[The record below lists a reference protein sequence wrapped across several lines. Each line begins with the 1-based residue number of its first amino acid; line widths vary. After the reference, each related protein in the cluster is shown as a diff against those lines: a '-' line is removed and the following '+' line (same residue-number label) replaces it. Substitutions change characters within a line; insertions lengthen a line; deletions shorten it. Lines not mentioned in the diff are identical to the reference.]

1 MQMGRRPLW
10 GMVLAWVA
18 VVLAVA
24 TVTFVVVDRAGRG
37 VGQASAAGTVAPVPS
52 ASPSTTPGMPGT
64 ATPSASPTVSPTV
77 SATAASPPDTP
88 TAAPTAATRT
98 ASFPTAGGT
107 VVASCD
113 GTTIVLGSIT
123 VRDGWRLEDEAERGE
138 IEVKFR
144 TDAKDVEDVEL
155 VLGCVDGIPTALED

>member
-1 MQMGRRPLW
+1 VSGVQMGRRPLW

-52 ASPSTTPGMPGT
+52 AGASTTPGMPGT
-64 ATPSASPTVSPTV
+64 ATPTASPSASPTASATGTATGSPTTV
-77 SATAASPPDTP
+77 
-88 TAAPTAATRT
+88 TRT

-107 VVASCD
+107 VVASCE

-123 VRDGWRLEDEAERGE
+123 VRDGWRLEDEAEQGE

-144 TDAKDVEDVEL
+144 TDAKDVDDVEL
-155 VLGCVDGIPTALED
+155 VLRCVDGIPTAIED

>member
-24 TVTFVVVDRAGRG
+24 TVTFVVVDRAGRE
-37 VGQASAAGTVAPVPS
+37 VGQASAAGTVAPAPS
-52 ASPSTTPGMPGT
+52 ASPSSTPGMPGT
-64 ATPSASPTVSPTV
+64 APPTASPTASRTSASPTGGPT
-77 SATAASPPDTP
+77 ASPR
-88 TAAPTAATRT
+88 AATRT
-98 ASFPTAGGT
+98 ASFPTSGGT

-123 VRDGWRLEDEAERGE
+123 VRDGWRFEHEAEAERGE
-138 IEVKFR
+138 IAGKFR
-144 TDAKDVEDVEL
+144 TDAKDVDDVEL
-155 VLGCVDGIPTALED
+155 VIGCRDGIPTALED

>member
-18 VVLAVA
+18 VVIAVA

-37 VGQASAAGTVAPVPS
+37 VGQASAAGTVAPLPS
-52 ASPSTTPGMPGT
+52 AGPSTTPGMPGT
-64 ATPSASPTVSPTV
+64 ATPTASPSGSPTGT
-77 SATAASPPDTP
+77 ATAS
-88 TAAPTAATRT
+88 TAAASPTAATRT

-123 VRDGWRLEDEAERGE
+123 VRDGWRFEDEAERGE

>member
-1 MQMGRRPLW
+1 MVQMGRRPLV

-52 ASPSTTPGMPGT
+52 ASPSTSPGMPAT
-64 ATPSASPTVSPTV
+64 ATSTASPTT
-77 SATAASPPDTP
+77 
-88 TAAPTAATRT
+88 APTPATRT

-123 VRDGWRLEDEAERGE
+123 VRDGWRFEDEAEGGE
-138 IEVKFR
+138 LEVKFR
-144 TDAKDVEDVEL
+144 TDATDVDDVEL

>member
-1 MQMGRRPLW
+1 VQMGRRPLW

-52 ASPSTTPGMPGT
+52 ASPSATPGMPGT
-64 ATPSASPTVSPTV
+64 ATPSASPSSGSP
-77 SATAASPPDTP
+77 
-88 TAAPTAATRT
+88 APTGSPGPTSTPAVRT

-113 GTTIVLGSIT
+113 GVTITLGSIT
-123 VRDGWRLEDEAERGE
+123 VRDGWRFEDEAEQGE
-138 IEVKFR
+138 IEVRFR
-144 TDAKDVEDVEL
+144 PNADDVDDVEL
-155 VLGCVDGIPTALED
+155 VLACVNGIPTALQD